1 MVKPRSTA
9 TLMKGM
15 ASAMLILAVLVV
27 TVGVWS
33 LVALQDS
40 VAQVRAVDQAAVT
53 VAQARSAV
61 AFAATPQTVA
71 SVQ

>member
-15 ASAMLILAVLVV
+15 ASAMAILAVLVV
-27 TVGVWS
+27 IVGVWS

-40 VAQVRAVDQAAVT
+40 VAQVRAVDQATADL
-53 VAQARSAV
+53 A
-61 AFAATPQTVA
+61 
-71 SVQ
+71 